1 MSRSDQ
7 KYIGLTRNIK
17 NPNDYVKALY
27 GSYKDWTLD
36 EREALQYKGKWLSL
50 FPGKTVLDLEIGPG
64 AGQCFSGLCLKNPD
78 RAFLAVEIKYKPL
91 IQTIRR
97 VRSNGSENAR
107 VIRYNASWI
116 KNLFVDGELNS
127 VYIHFPDPWLK
138 KRKSQK
144 HQLIQMDF
152 CRQLHCIQKTGSSLE
167 FKTDSLDY
175 FEQSVEN
182 FKTAGYRL
190 KKYSKDFYLNV
201 KQPNLKNLSQFE
213 LIFFKKN
220 IPIKYALFFKA

>member
-1 MSRSDQ
+1 MSRSAQ

-27 GSYKDWTLD
+27 GSYKGWALD
-36 EREALQYKGKWLSL
+36 EREALQYKGRWLSL
-50 FPGKTVLDLEIGPG
+50 FPGKTALDLEIGPG
-64 AGQCFSGLCLKNPD
+64 TGKRFSDLCLKNPD

-107 VIRYNASWI
+107 VLRYNAGRI
-116 KNLFVDGELNS
+116 KNLFVDEELNS

-138 KRKSQK
+138 KRKSRK

-152 CRQLHCIQKTGSSLE
+152 CRQLHRIQKMGSFLE

-182 FKTAGYRL
+182 FKIAGYHL

-201 KQPNLKNLSQFE
+201 KQLSLKNLSQFE

-220 IPIKYALFFKA
+220 IPIKYALFFKV